1 MAAPLIT
8 FPFERDRTHTFGEL
22 RAFERDLS
30 AARQANPALSKEWR
44 VPSTDPMKE
53 AAKVREETFPLM
65 LLADLKGYPDS
76 STFRLMPY
84 GFPKIDAAVKTEAD
98 KFDLQITT
106 ADPIWL
112 RPDGSP
118 SNGGYDERLV
128 REALNNAGVVQGL
141 AAMRRDNG
149 IIVSGKPMRSFDE
162 EFEAC
167 ARGIETTLKKKIISS
182 SSQVRLLVH
191 ARDYCIHAV
200 DFPFSRVVNKAFD
213 LIGRSKLEVA
223 YGAYYFVDEGS
234 RIFFEHS
241 CQIPS
246 TMA

>member
-1 MAAPLIT
+1 
-8 FPFERDRTHTFGEL
+8 
-22 RAFERDLS
+22 
-30 AARQANPALSKEWR
+30 
-44 VPSTDPMKE
+44 MKE

-76 STFRLMPY
+76 STFRRMPY

-106 ADPIWL
+106 VIPIRP

-149 IIVSGKPMRSFDE
+149 MIRSGKPMRSFDE
-162 EFEAC
+162 ELEAC
-167 ARGIETTLKKKIISS
+167 ARGIETTLKKKIIKALRKCGSS
-182 SSQVRLLVH
+182 FMPAATAYTRLISPSPALST
-191 ARDYCIHAV
+191 R
-200 DFPFSRVVNKAFD
+200 
-213 LIGRSKLEVA
+213 RS
-223 YGAYYFVDEGS
+223 
-234 RIFFEHS
+234 I
-241 CQIPS
+241 
-246 TMA
+246 